1 MATGGGRTAKR
12 LYTDGD
18 EFVQS
23 ACRPVILNG
32 IELGDR
38 PDLSSRTIRLD
49 LPVIPEDSGYTV
61 ERRLF
66 AEFDRE
72 HPQLLGALLEHA
84 LAGIVAGVD
93 FGARDR
99 LAGQD
104 GRSRP
109 LGNGCRAEPRLG
121 AALLRGALRE
131 GAGRADGVRRRG
143 RGLAGVR
150 ADLVREN
157 GGAYDGTATELL
169 RALLKRADASPK
181 DFGWPRSPKGM
192 ADALTRYAPLLRAT
206 GITHRTVPD
215 RHAKTDRHHFSTDG
229 DAGDAGVAAPSVPGM
244 EEEREGGEV
253 AIPLGKTATPATP
266 ATPAKTNPMDDLGLK
281 ADLPPTS
288 PHLDHTPCPPDL
300 YRAHIQDVYRDPNG
314 PGWICP
320 AGCAYPTGDASAAL
334 VN

>member
-1 MATGGGRTAKR
+1 MADHVRWVTAA
-12 LYTDGD
+12 
-18 EFVQS
+18 EPS
-23 ACRPVILNG
+23 
-32 IELGDR
+32 LGWEPR
-38 PDLSSRTIRLD
+38 SY
-49 LPVIPEDSGYTV
+49 EA
-61 ERRLF
+61 LF
-66 AEFDRE
+66 AKAQDAQMASAAE
-72 HPQLLGALLEHA
+72 
-84 LAGIVAGVD
+84 GVVW
-93 FGARDR
+93 
-99 LAGQD
+99 L
-104 GRSRP
+104 P
-109 LGNGCRAEPRLG
+109 HL
-121 AALLRGALRE
+121 
-131 GAGRADGVRRRG
+131 
-143 RGLAGVR
+143 